1 MLSAALSAV
10 ALLALSSP
18 ALAIGEDG
26 VLALTD
32 ATFGDYI
39 GKDAAALVE

>member
-1 MLSAALSAV
+1 MLFALVLAAL
-10 ALLALSSP
+10 LP
-18 ALAIGEDG
+18 ATWAIGEDG